1 VSPETLE
8 QEEPQTMTEETR
20 SPQEIEQSL
29 EGTRQRIE
37 DRFTELSRRLHAR
50 TDAVPGWAVGAAAA
64 VIVYLFRKPLL
75 RMLQSAAKASAPV
88 VVPMVIGKVME
99 RRRDHRGADSVPL
112 GDRTYGEAALGERGL
127 PDPSYTP

>member
-1 VSPETLE
+1 
-8 QEEPQTMTEETR
+8 MTEETR

-88 VVPMVIGKVME
+88 VVPMVIAKVME
-99 RRRDHRGADSVPL
+99 GRQGNRGADSVPL